1 MKRGVPSLIG
11 NTDPYM
17 LRIGVEPHLVLC
29 NSCQSRI
36 RVRNP
41 NLIGKRVACPKCKA
55 EVLITPP
62 APPKIHVARSD
73 MPQVDSTAMT
83 KDGFGDEALGL
94 LSSQNA
100 DAAVGGESPFSNFDF
115 SDIDSALAQQSQAN
129 AAQATQA
136 AYSSEA
142 EGQNSTSNAGQ
153 WIAPERAA
161 PNEQWSSRSTAQRR
175 QYLIIGF
182 LGASSC
188 LIAVLAFVLFLRW
201 YQSEPTKVADVGQK
215 QEQPQKPNDQQANP
229 NNQVDG
235 GNQLSNDNQG
245 KANDQGKA
253 DGQDS
258 VEGQG
263 SNNATGVPGESNLKP
278 LETRIEIEPEVTP
291 TKKPPQ
297 GSEKEKSDSS
307 TEPKTNGNALS
318 NGASVGET
326 PSADT
331 TGTILKADTPPQ
343 VQELLKIIGD
353 PQIVPP
359 TKLLVPEKPK
369 VTDLEIETGNREL
382 TMTPI
387 ANLAELASQRTV
399 WGLNLPN
406 RKLSEVLAAWNTVV
420 GLAVEINPISLAA
433 ADFDFDQSLD
443 VELKETT
450 AAAGIDQLAAAVGLK
465 AESRDNRF
473 WLLSAPVPNE
483 QKLPRTIKI
492 DDLVSTPEQQRWL
505 TETIELIFPGTASSL
520 EYTDGKLT
528 CKPDGMDHLT
538 WFTLVRMLE
547 NWRQQRG
554 LPSVLPQYRKESLRV
569 PFVPAAKVAA
579 FNSTLTEVN
588 STAKPLAQLV
598 NHQCFSAG
606 VTCWVDWAALE
617 YLSVRL
623 AAGEAKSIT
632 PQTQRISVTH
642 GERSLKQFLGELEF
656 ELGMVTMVID
666 EKTIMITSRFA
677 YTRMQQVFVIP
688 SGGKSVDAFW
698 GQYFRPLTPIDS
710 NGISNVVIRTS
721 PDGEFIFVKCCWP
734 TLKFE

>member
-1 MKRGVPSLIG
+1 MKCGVPSLIG

-36 RVRNP
+36 RIRNP

-62 APPKIHVARSD
+62 APPKIHVARAD
-73 MPQVDSTAMT
+73 MPPVDSMAMT

-94 LSSQNA
+94 LTSQNA

-115 SDIDSALAQQSQAN
+115 SDIDSALAQQNQAN

-136 AYSSEA
+136 SYSSEA
-142 EGQNSTSNAGQ
+142 EEQNSLHNAGQ
-153 WIAPERAA
+153 WVAPERAA

-188 LIAVLAFVLFLRW
+188 LIAGLAFFLFLRW
-201 YQSEPTKVADVGQK
+201 YQSEPTKIADASQK
-215 QEQPQKPNDQQANP
+215 QEQPQKINDQQATP
-229 NNQVDG
+229 INQVDG
-235 GNQLSNDNQG
+235 GSS
-245 KANDQGKA
+245 GKA

-263 SNNATGVPGESNLKP
+263 AINAMVVPGETNAKP
-278 LETRIEIEPEVTP
+278 HETRIEIEPESTT

-297 GSEKEKSDSS
+297 GSDNEKSESL
-307 TEPKTNGNALS
+307 TEPKTNGESAAND
-318 NGASVGET
+318 GAPLGEA
-326 PSADT
+326 PSADR
-331 TGTILKADTPPQ
+331 TGPILKADTPPQ

-353 PQIVPP
+353 PFQVSPP
-359 TKLLVPEKPK
+359 TQILVPEKPK

-382 TMTPI
+382 TMTPV
-387 ANLAELASQRTV
+387 ANLAELASQRNV
-399 WGLNLPN
+399 SGLILPN
-406 RKLSEVLAAWNTVV
+406 RKLSDVLATWNTVV
-420 GLAVEINPISLAA
+420 GLPVEINPISLAA
-433 ADFDFDQSLD
+433 ADFDFDQTFD

-450 AAAGIDQLAAAVGLK
+450 AATGIDQLAAAVGLK

-473 WLLSAPVPNE
+473 WLLSAPVPDE
-483 QKLPRTIKI
+483 QKLPRSIKI
-492 DDLVSTPEQQRWL
+492 DDLVASPEQQGWL
-505 TETIELIFPGTASSL
+505 AETIELIFPGTAANL
-520 EYTDGKLT
+520 VYADGKLT

-554 LPSVLPQYRKESLRV
+554 LTSALPQYRKESLRV

-579 FNSTLTEVN
+579 FNSTLTDVT
-588 STAKPLAQLV
+588 STARPLAQLV
-598 NHQCFSAG
+598 NRQCFSAG
-606 VTCWVDWAALE
+606 MTCWVDWAALE

-632 PQTQRISVTH
+632 PQTQRISVTNN
-642 GERSLKQFLGELEF
+642 RSLKQFLSELEF

-710 NGISNVVIRTS
+710 NGISNVVIRSS

>member
-1 MKRGVPSLIG
+1 MKCGVPSLIG

-62 APPKIHVARSD
+62 APPKIHVARTD

-188 LIAVLAFVLFLRW
+188 LIAGLAFVLFLRW
-201 YQSEPTKVADVGQK
+201 YQSEPTKIADVGQK
-215 QEQPQKPNDQQANP
+215 QEQQQKPNEQQLNA

-235 GNQLSNDNQG
+235 GSE
-245 KANDQGKA
+245 GKA

-263 SNNATGVPGESNLKP
+263 ANNATVVPGESNIKP
-278 LETRIEIEPEVTP
+278 LETRIEIEPEATP
-291 TKKPPQ
+291 TNKPPQ

-318 NGASVGET
+318 NSAPVGET

-331 TGTILKADTPPQ
+331 TASILKADTPPQ

-353 PQIVPP
+353 PQIVPQ
-359 TKLLVPEKPK
+359 TKLLIPEKPK

-382 TMTPI
+382 TMTPV

-406 RKLSEVLAAWNTVV
+406 RKLSDVLAAWNSVV
-420 GLAVEINPISLAA
+420 GLPVEINPISLAA
-433 ADFDFDQSLD
+433 ADFDFDQSFD

-450 AAAGIDQLAAAVGLK
+450 AAAGIDQLAAAIGLK

-473 WLLSAPVPNE
+473 WLLSASVPDD
-483 QKLPRTIKI
+483 QKLPRSIKI
-492 DDLVSTPEQQRWL
+492 DDLVSSPEQQSWL
-505 TETIELIFPGTASSL
+505 TETIEQIFPGTASSL

-579 FNSTLTEVN
+579 FNSTLTDVN
-588 STAKPLAQLV
+588 STARPLAQLV
-598 NHQCFSAG
+598 NRQCFSAG
-606 VTCWVDWAALE
+606 VTCWIDWAALE
-617 YLSVRL
+617 YLPVRL
-623 AAGEAKSIT
+623 AAGDAKSIT
-632 PQTQRISVTH
+632 PQTQRISVTNN
-642 GERSLKQFLGELEF
+642 RSLKDFLGELDF

-677 YTRMQQVFVIP
+677 YRRMQQVFVIP

-710 NGISNVVIRTS
+710 EGISNVVIRSS